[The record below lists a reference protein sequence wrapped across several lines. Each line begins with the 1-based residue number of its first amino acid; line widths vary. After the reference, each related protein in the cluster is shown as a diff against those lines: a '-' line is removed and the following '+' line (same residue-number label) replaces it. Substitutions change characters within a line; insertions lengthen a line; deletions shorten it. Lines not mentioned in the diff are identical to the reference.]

1 MTWIYITIGGLLVI
15 GGGIAIYER
24 RRGRPFQIEHLD
36 EDGNPDADRD
46 KTPIQ
51 DEVKNRSLFNKDH

>member
-36 EDGNPDADRD
+36 EDGNPDADREL
-46 KTPIQ
+46 TRIS
-51 DEVKNRSLFNKDH
+51 DEVQNRSLFKAKH